1 MKKLSLA
8 LALVGAAFGFASG
21 AGAED
26 AKPGLLY
33 NMGGKFDKS
42 FNEAAYNGA
51 EAFKADTGIEYLEFE
66 PTNEAQRE
74 QALRKMA
81 QRGANI
87 IVAVSF
93 AQTSAVETVAAE
105 LPDVKFTLI
114 DGFVE
119 APNVQSIVFKEHEGS
134 YLVGMLAAMA
144 SESGK
149 VGFIGGMDIPLIRKF
164 ACGYEQGAK
173 AVNGDAEVMVN
184 MTGNTP
190 AAWNDPTKGGELAMS
205 QFDRGADVVFAAAG
219 GTGTGVYQA
228 AKDAGK
234 LAIGVDSNQN
244 HLHPGTML
252 TSMVKRV
259 DVAVAEAFSSAMEG
273 TWEPGL
279 KVLGLSEDGVAW
291 ALDEHNR
298 SLVSKDMEEKLAAA
312 QQAIASGEVTVAD
325 FTANNSCDY

>member
-1 MKKLSLA
+1 MRRTLAILA
-8 LALVGAAFGFASG
+8 LLGFFGATAAQ
-21 AGAED
+21 ADEVT
-26 AKPGLLY
+26 PGLLY

-51 EAFKADTGIEYLEFE
+51 ESFKKSTGVEYMEFE
-66 PTNEAQRE
+66 PTTEAQRE
-74 QALRKMA
+74 QALRNMA
-81 QRGANI
+81 RRGANI

-114 DGFVE
+114 DGVVE
-119 APNVQSIVFKEHEGS
+119 APNVQSVVFKEHEGS

-144 SESGK
+144 SQSGK

-173 AVNGDAEVMVN
+173 QVNADAEVFVN

-190 AAWNDPTKGGELAMS
+190 AAWNDPTKGGELARS

-219 GTGTGVYQA
+219 GTGVGVYQA
-228 AKDAGK
+228 AVDSGK

-244 HLHPGTML
+244 HLHPGSML

-259 DVAVAEAFSSAMEG
+259 DVAVEDAYRSVMDG
-273 TWEPGL
+273 TWEPGI
-279 KVLGLSEDGVAW
+279 KVLGLAEDGVAW
-291 ALDEHNR
+291 ALDENNR
-298 SLVSKDMEEKLAAA
+298 SLVTAEMESAMRDAEKK
-312 QQAIASGEVTVAD
+312 ITSGEVVVAD
-325 FTANNSCDY
+325 YMANNACEY